1 MVDEPAITTDGLT
14 CRFGSVT
21 VVKDL
26 SLTIPEGCIYAF
38 VGRNGAGK
46 TTTIRSLMGMIPS
59 VSGRARILGYDPFSE
74 GEKVRQ
80 LVGYLPESRSL
91 YGYMQVRELLKF
103 ARSLRCT
110 WDDGLVAGYM
120 ERFGI
125 PAEKPVSQL
134 SAGMRTQLGL
144 ILALAHR
151 PRVLLLDEPV
161 AHLDLVRIR
170 DLFNVILE
178 EVAEEGR
185 TVLLS
190 SHALHLVER
199 VSDHVGIID
208 AGRLVMQRP
217 AEDLRTEAKQVR
229 VAFQIEPPGDIFE
242 HPDVVNVRAQGK
254 KYLVTVE
261 GSVQELVARFSEVPH
276 FALEVVDMDLEE
288 IFLEYAG
295 RGEEESGRET

>member
-1 MVDEPAITTDGLT
+1 MADEAAITTEGLT
-14 CRFGSVT
+14 CRFGSTTIVR
-21 VVKDL
+21 DL
-26 SLTIPEGCIYAF
+26 SITVPEGSIYAF

-46 TTTIRSLMGMIPS
+46 TTTIRALMGMVSS
-59 VSGRARILGYDPFSE
+59 VSGRARVLGHDPLGE
-74 GEKVRQ
+74 GEKVRE

-91 YGYMQVRELLKF
+91 YGYMKVREHLRF
-103 ARSLRCT
+103 ARSMRSF
-110 WDDGLVAGYM
+110 WDDDLVAEYVQ
-120 ERFGI
+120 RFGI
-125 PAEKPVSQL
+125 PLDRLISQL

-161 AHLDLVRIR
+161 AHLDPVRIR

-199 VSDHVGIID
+199 VCDHVGIID
-208 AGRLVMQRP
+208 GGSLVMERP
-217 AEDLRTEAKQVR
+217 AEELRTEAKQVR
-229 VAFQIEPPGDIFE
+229 VAFQVEPPADIFD
-242 HPDVVNVRAQGK
+242 HPDVVNVRAQGRK
-254 KYLVTVE
+254 FLVTLE
-261 GSVQELVARFSEVPH
+261 GSVEELVDRFSRVPH

-288 IFLEYAG
+288 MFLEYAD
-295 RGEEESGRET
+295 RGEEETQRED